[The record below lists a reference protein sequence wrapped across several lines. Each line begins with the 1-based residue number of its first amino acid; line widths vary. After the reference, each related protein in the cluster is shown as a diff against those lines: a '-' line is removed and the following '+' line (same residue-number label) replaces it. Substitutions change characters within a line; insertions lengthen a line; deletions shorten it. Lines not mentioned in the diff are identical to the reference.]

1 MQVFQVLSRTPTAE
15 LPDLARHVEA
25 LGFDGIALSDHLVRP
40 RSTISRYPYSP
51 DGQMEAGTATPY
63 PDCWVTIAAL
73 AQLTRRVRFL
83 SSVYVLPMRDPFSV
97 AKAVSTAAV
106 LSGER
111 VLLGIGMGWMQEEFA
126 LTGQRFDARG
136 RRSDEM
142 LEVIAKLFSGEMV
155 EHHGEFYDFAPL
167 QMQPVPSRR
176 PPVLVGGH
184 SEAALRRAARNDGW
198 IGVHYDL
205 PEALERLARMRTLR
219 RDIGRP
225 DAPFSIALALT
236 QSPDSDAR
244 RRLEEAGMTILLHPA
259 PWSADP
265 AGSTPGDRRDALE
278 RAAARVLG

>member
-1 MQVFQVLSRTPTAE
+1 MQVFQVLSRTPTVE
-15 LPDLARHVEA
+15 LPELARQVES

-40 RSTISRYPYSP
+40 RHTASRYPYSP
-51 DGQMEAGTATPY
+51 DGRMEAGPATAY

-73 AQLTRRVRFL
+73 AQTTRRVRFL
-83 SSVYVLPMRDPFSV
+83 SSVYVLPMRDPFTV

-111 VLLGIGMGWMQEEFA
+111 VMLGVGAGWMEEEFV

-155 EHHGEFYDFAPL
+155 EHRGEFYDFAPL
-167 QMQPVPSRR
+167 QMQPVPATR

-205 PEALERLARMRTLR
+205 PEALERLERMRSLR
-219 RDIGRP
+219 RVLGRSE
-225 DAPFSIALALT
+225 APFSIALALMRP
-236 QSPDSDAR
+236 PDADAR
-244 RRLEEAGMTILLHPA
+244 RRLEDAGMTILLHPA
-259 PWSADP
+259 PWPADP
-265 AGSTPGDRRDALE
+265 AAMTAADRRDALE
-278 RAAARVLG
+278 RAAARLLG